1 MNGAPAPEQVTNS
14 IFEKVSFG
22 RCERLKDDVG
32 LFVQTKEI
40 SELKMA
46 DDLPEID
53 ISKIG
58 KTKVKQ
64 KQPWLMKGA
73 CSRYDAVRLSRWEE
87 APRGGSV
94 RQHRRSR

>member
-14 IFEKVSFG
+14 IFEKVTCGS
-22 RCERLKDDVG
+22 CQRLKDDVG
-32 LFVQTKEI
+32 LFVQTKQI

-64 KQPWLMKGA
+64 N
-73 CSRYDAVRLSRWEE
+73 
-87 APRGGSV
+87 
-94 RQHRRSR
+94 